1 MVVVDKCCLYF
12 RANQMTYYICINLAW
27 LHPGMRC
34 ANTHTHHNY
43 IVYQHYITL
52 HYNLHFMQCQPQPV
66 HKLKFKFKP
75 GSVPA
80 YLGLSYIGCSTCD
93 EALKNDLQF
102 GPIKRSNPNPNESS
116 KRTNETLTSRQLWT
130 SFPPPSIMCSHV
142 PRLENISISRW
153 VEQSTIPC
161 HVSHAKLRQL
171 CLLHQRLTYSFISRP
186 YLAHISLPV

>member
-1 MVVVDKCCLYF
+1 
-12 RANQMTYYICINLAW
+12 
-27 LHPGMRC
+27 
-34 ANTHTHHNY
+34 
-43 IVYQHYITL
+43 
-52 HYNLHFMQCQPQPV
+52 MQCQPQPV

-116 KRTNETLTSRQLWT
+116 KRTSETITSRWLWT
-130 SFPPPSIMCSHV
+130 SCSTPPWIMYCICSHV
-142 PRLENISISRW
+142 LRLKKYFNLLL

-161 HVSHAKLRQL
+161 HVCYANLRQL
-171 CLLHQRLTYSFISRP
+171 CLLHQRLIYSASDDIMSSLVQIE
-186 YLAHISLPV
+186 YLWHYM